1 MEKSKVNSG
10 QKNVSKGL
18 IKKVLINEEDLK
30 EFQLF
35 YHEQGDVHVELS
47 YLQKADKVV
56 IFIDSKGRWMGGYVI
71 SSDKLRYLEPFG
83 QNTINKMVEE
93 SGIDL
98 SDTVEITCIWN
109 SPILRTIDK
118 MARYEIYNHAVID
131 SIRTRKKFLIGGSVI
146 KSVWEQFIIA
156 LPFTLYFG
164 PVEIN
169 GEIKNGRILYNKSE
183 AVLKLISE
191 QFSKQ
196 ILLRR

>member
-1 MEKSKVNSG
+1 MEKSKVNPG

-18 IKKVLINEEDLK
+18 IKKVLINEDDLK

-47 YLQKADKVV
+47 YLLKADKVV

-118 MARYEIYNHAVID
+118 MARYEIYNNAVID
-131 SIRTRKKFLIGGSVI
+131 SVRTRKKFLIGGSVI
-146 KSVWEQFIIA
+146 KSVWEQFTIA

-164 PVEIN
+164 PVEIS

-183 AVLKLISE
+183 DVLKLISE
-191 QFSKQ
+191 QFKKQ
-196 ILLRR
+196 KLIRS